1 MKKIGMLGGLSW
13 VSTAAY
19 YKLLNEMAQA
29 KLGGVSSAHLVLE
42 SVNREEYAE
51 YVYRRGDEAAAC
63 RMILRAAKSVE
74 AAGAEFI
81 VISCNDV
88 HRFVPEVA
96 PQVGIPILLIA
107 QATAEEI
114 KKSGMMRVALLGV
127 RKTMEMDFY
136 PGVLADNGIETIIPD
151 ADERTFVDDTIMQEM
166 VAGKFTDETRTGYVE
181 LIGKLAARGA
191 EGVVLGCTEIPL
203 LLSSDDT
210 DVALFPTTD
219 IHCRAAIEMAVG

>member
-29 KLGGVSSAHLVLE
+29 ALGGVSSAHLVLE

-51 YVYRRGDEAAAC
+51 YVYRQGDEAAAC
-63 RMILRAAKSVE
+63 RMILGAAKSVE

-88 HRFVPEVA
+88 HRFVPEIA
-96 PQVGIPILLIA
+96 PQIGIPFLHIA
-107 QATAEEI
+107 QATADAI
-114 KKSGMMRVALLGV
+114 NKTGMKRVALLGV

-136 PGVLADNGIETIIPD
+136 PGVLAENGIETIIPD
-151 ADERTFVDDTIMQEM
+151 ADERTYVDDTIMQEM
-166 VAGKFTDETRTGYVE
+166 VAGTFTDATRAGYVD

-191 EGVVLGCTEIPL
+191 EGIVLGCTEIPL
-203 LLSSDDT
+203 LLSAGDT
-210 DVALFPTTD
+210 DVPLFPTTD
-219 IHCRAAIEMAVG
+219 IHCRAAIDMAVG